1 LLRAP
6 PPLSLASRRQFKNTA
21 FVRGLFNSELEVA
34 RFEGAAVRTVS
45 GVRGIVKKS
54 VKDGPK
60 GTCRVT
66 FEDRILNSDI
76 VFCRTWVP
84 VEPKRFYN
92 PITSLLDGDVAAGA
106 SAGEGAGAGPGAA
119 RHRAPQEG
127 GAGEG
132 EDDGEGEGD
141 GDAADEN
148 EEGAAASGSKGGGGA
163 AAAGAGGGL
172 VMMRR
177 MRELR
182 RAVGQPVVPRADSLY
197 TTVERPEV
205 RKFNPLHVPRA
216 LAAALPFAAKAKQQ
230 RPMRKKGADY
240 FAKRAVVL
248 SKEERRE
255 ETVMQQVHL
264 LAKEKSFKAR
274 RKDAAHKAA
283 YAEKKSAEEEVRA
296 GKLKAIKK
304 RGFVKEGHD
313 ELRKKRR
320 TGGGG
325 DGDGDD

>member
-1 LLRAP
+1 M
-6 PPLSLASRRQFKNTA
+6 
-21 FVRGLFNSELEVA
+21 A

-92 PITSLLDGDVAAGA
+92 PITSLLDGDVAAG
-106 SAGEGAGAGPGAA
+106 EGAGAGAGAA
-119 RHRAPQEG
+119 RHRAPQED
-127 GAGEG
+127 GAGTG
-132 EDDGEGEGD
+132 EDDGEGEGEGD
-141 GDAADEN
+141 GEAADEN
-148 EEGAAASGSKGGGGA
+148 EEGAAANSSSRGGGGGGGGGGAGGGGVA

-197 TTVERPEV
+197 TAVERPEV

-304 RGFVKEGHD
+304 RGFVKDGHD

-320 TGGGG
+320 TGGG
-325 DGDGDD
+325 DGDADD